1 MCSSTIVTPSFS
13 NRIFPETNI
22 QFKCLDLSL
31 SSDCVYSWLFT
42 LPKLKLKKLRM
53 GTHNINF
60 VPAHAVI
67 HVEHLSFS
75 YGKYF
80 IDIFNTGTDYSF
92 ISLAHMEK
100 FVVSNLVLKRLEFE
114 YTAPGLLPALIH
126 CLSLLYQQGR
136 GLEELVL
143 KIRID
148 SENVKDL
155 FEFFAHVRNFS
166 HRFGTTLVLSP
177 GINHDKS
184 FGRVDSSLLADL
196 TKEFINKKITK
207 ITWNTTKKNDQTIS
221 LLEELTDSLVV
232 H

>member
-1 MCSSTIVTPSFS
+1 MCSSTIVAPPFS

-22 QFKCLDLSL
+22 QFKYLDLSL

-53 GTHNINF
+53 GTHNINL

-80 IDIFNTGTDYSF
+80 IDIFDTDTDYSF
-92 ISLAHMEK
+92 ISQAHMEK
-100 FVVSNLVLKRLEFE
+100 FVISNLVLKRLEIE
-114 YTAPGLLPALIH
+114 YTAPGLLPALI
-126 CLSLLYQQGR
+126 
-136 GLEELVL
+136 L

-148 SENVKDL
+148 SENVKDF

-207 ITWNTTKKNDQTIS
+207 ITWNTTRKNDQTIS